1 MKDSESIEELTIH
14 LYRLECGVYCV
25 VGKPLREITKRT
37 EKKNDSDRGLGSWLF
52 SSEPSRIRLAS
63 CRLQ

>member
-37 EKKNDSDRGLGSWLF
+37 EKKNDSD
-52 SSEPSRIRLAS
+52 
-63 CRLQ
+63 